1 MEKGQIYLH
10 VLRLGLSH
18 KKKTKPNR
26 NGALNLFFDLVRI
39 EYPVELFLTSIE
51 PRLYKSGLLL

>member
-18 KKKTKPNR
+18 KKSLKPNK
-26 NGALNLFFDLVRI
+26 NEALNLFRDLVRI
-39 EYPVELFLTSIE
+39 TLARVPRWELHNTLKPITTS
-51 PRLYKSGLLL
+51 